1 MSRAGRNN
9 MRIQKF
15 GYATTLL
22 EKIYPLIY
30 SSNSRIFGVANKRAK
45 KPFVLDGTYIKLA
58 KIHILIL

>member
-1 MSRAGRNN
+1 